1 MFIGQN
7 RSGSVESEG
16 IEGEDNIFL
25 ENVNTWS
32 SVVSFAATRA
42 GVTQRF
48 PGSVA

>member
-7 RSGSVESEG
+7 RSRSVESEG
-16 IEGEDNIFL
+16 IEGDDNIFL

-32 SVVSFAATRA
+32 SAARA

-48 PGSVA
+48 PASVA